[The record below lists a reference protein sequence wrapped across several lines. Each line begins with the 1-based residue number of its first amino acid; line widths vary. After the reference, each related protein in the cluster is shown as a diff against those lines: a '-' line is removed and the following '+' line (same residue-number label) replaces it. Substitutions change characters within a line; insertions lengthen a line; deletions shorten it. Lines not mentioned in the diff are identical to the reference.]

1 MERHATAWYSET
13 TERVAFRLHTHLV
26 RGLEETEAEKR
37 LKADGP
43 NTLTKRKNRTIVDRF
58 FDQLKNPL
66 AFILLIAGIV
76 TAFLAEYVNSGII
89 FAALFINVLIGLYQE
104 GRAGKAFERLKSSQE
119 TTAIVVRGGEKRL
132 IPSAHVVVGD
142 LLVIETGMKIAA
154 DARLISE
161 ANLTV
166 NESMLTGEWLD
177 VEKGIEPQKG
187 PLAPNEVKNCVYAG
201 SLVSGGSATAIV
213 FATGDKTELGAIAQ
227 SLNEGEEGKTPLQA
241 EIANV
246 ARVLSWIILGSIAFI
261 FLLGSLRGESL
272 SALFLISVAI
282 AVSAIPEGLP
292 AAVTVVLA
300 VGMEAIL
307 ARGGLV
313 RNLLAAETL
322 GSTTIIL
329 TDKTGTLTKA
339 DMEVTDIITWGSIV
353 SRGKHAGKGA
363 VIVHEAHGDERD
375 VLEFAALASDAFID
389 TAEGK
394 PVVHGRPVE
403 RAVVSAALATGLNQ
417 TRLLENY
424 PRLDFLA
431 FSSSGRFAA
440 SLNDVR
446 GITPDRYH
454 MTGAPEYMLQHAG
467 YVYFEGKAH
476 RKTEEM
482 VRLFE
487 AEHKAHT
494 QRGMRLIGVA
504 MKDTDKKRFEQT
516 EIADRSSLLH
526 GAVFCGFIALS
537 DPIRP
542 DVKESIHI
550 AQKAGARVIMATGDN
565 RHTAV
570 AIAEECGI
578 YKDGD
583 GVLTGDEIA
592 KLSEEEL
599 GEALK
604 KTSVLAR
611 MLPESKLRVARLLEG
626 KGEIV
631 AMTGDGVNDAPAL
644 RAANIGV
651 ALGSGTEVAK
661 EASDLILLQNS
672 FSVIV
677 AAIEEGRRVIDN
689 LRKVV
694 VFLLSTSFGEIFV
707 VSGAMLASAPMP
719 ILPAQILWINMLT
732 EGLLNFAYA
741 FEPKEPDVM
750 RRHPRRHGKKGLM
763 SRSAILYIALCSV
776 STGLLLYALFVVGY
790 LWLGWSIGETR
801 AHMFIALFVAAVTG
815 ALSIKDLHI
824 PVWKMQL
831 LSNRY
836 LLFAL
841 GVAFG
846 GLLLAIAVDPL
857 ARTLSLEELTLGPTL
872 FTGAAMFVI
881 VLAVHEIGK
890 MFLFERRKET

>member
-1 MERHATAWYSET
+1 MTTQEVARHLRSDPEKGLSTEEAT
-13 TERVAFRLHTHLV
+13 RRL
-26 RGLEETEAEKR
+26 RS
-37 LKADGP
+37 DGP
-43 NTLTKRKNRTIVDRF
+43 NVFRRGKSRTMIDRLI
-58 FDQLKNPL
+58 DQLKNPL

-76 TAFLAEYVNSGII
+76 TALLAEYVNSGII
-89 FAALFINVLIGLYQE
+89 FAALGINMLIGLYQE
-104 GRAGKAFERLKSSQE
+104 GRAGKSFERLRDSQK
-119 TTAIVVRGGEKRL
+119 TNAVVVRDGVKRL
-132 IPSAHVVVGD
+132 IPSEDVVVGD
-142 LLVIETGMKIAA
+142 LLVVETGMRVAA
-154 DARLISE
+154 DARIIRE
-161 ANLTV
+161 GNLTV

-177 VEKGIEPQKG
+177 VEKNEAPQNG
-187 PLAPNEVKNCVYAG
+187 PLAPNETKNMLYAG
-201 SLVSGGSATAIV
+201 SLISSGSGSALV
-213 FATGDKTELGAIAQ
+213 VATGDRTELGAIAK
-227 SLNEGEEGKTPLQA
+227 SLGEDEEGKTPLQE
-241 EIANV
+241 EIARV
-246 ARVLSWIILGSIAFI
+246 ARVLSWLILVSIATI
-261 FLLGSLRGESL
+261 FLLGALRGETL
-272 SALFLISVAI
+272 SGLFLISVAI

-322 GSTTIIL
+322 GSTTVIL

-353 SRGKHAGKGA
+353 SKKKLAGEGA
-363 VIVHEAHGDERD
+363 AILHEAHGDERD
-375 VLEFAALASDAFID
+375 VLQFAALASDAFID
-389 TAEGK
+389 AKDGK
-394 PVVHGRPVE
+394 LEVHGRPVE
-403 RAVVSAALATGLNQ
+403 RAIVSAALSTGINQ
-417 TRLLENY
+417 THLLENY

-446 GITPDRYH
+446 GISPNRYH
-454 MTGAPEYMLQHAG
+454 MTGAPEYMLASAE

-476 RKTEEM
+476 KKTLEMLKRFEE
-482 VRLFE
+482 
-487 AEHKAHT
+487 EHRAHT
-494 QRGMRLIGVA
+494 EKGMRLIGVA
-504 MKDTDKKRFEQT
+504 MKDTDKQAFE
-516 EIADRSSLLH
+516 EGELLDRAPMLSGS
-526 GAVFCGFIALS
+526 VFCGFIALS

-565 RHTAV
+565 RNTAV
-570 AIAEECGI
+570 AIAAECGI

-631 AMTGDGVNDAPAL
+631 AMTGDGVNDAPTL

-661 EASDLILLQNS
+661 EASDIILLDNS

-694 VFLLSTSFGEIFV
+694 VFLLSTSFGEIIV
-707 VSGAMLASAPMP
+707 VSGAMLAAAPMP
-719 ILPAQILWINMLT
+719 VLPAQILWINMLT

-750 RRHPRRHGKKGLM
+750 RRHPRRHGKRGLM
-763 SRSAILYIALCSV
+763 SRSTLSYIVLCAA
-776 STGLLLYALFVVGY
+776 STGLLLYALFAVVY
-790 LWLGWSIGETR
+790 LWLGWSIEETR
-801 AHMFIALFVAAVTG
+801 SLIFITLFVSAVAG
-815 ALSIKDLHI
+815 AISIKDLHV

-831 LSNRY
+831 FSNRY
-836 LLFAL
+836 LLMAL

-846 GLLLAIAVDPL
+846 GLFLAVSVGPL
-857 ARTLSLEELTLGPTL
+857 ARILSLEALQFGPAL
-872 FTGAAMFVI
+872 STGIVMFLI
-881 VLAVHEIGK
+881 VLTIHEIGK
-890 MFLFERRKET
+890 IFLFERRREA